1 MEVQVLSPAQIVVI
15 VTTKSATPINLETGE
30 RGIFVRFDFAG
41 HLIPVYQTESVKEFS
56 PGSDLDK

>member
-1 MEVQVLSPAQIVVI
+1 